1 VWRSQAGPMIP
12 PERLSL
18 MWSTPQGGV
27 SVGELEDIGWFL
39 AEIPFPSETPRHRH
53 DIGCRGKDHVDLV
66 IAPTMPLAFFA
77 MRDR

>member
-1 VWRSQAGPMIP
+1 
-12 PERLSL
+12 
-18 MWSTPQGGV
+18 V